1 MRFVDAIEG
10 EAFDLPS
17 LVFDDFDLG
26 FLQGRWILAV
36 GGRLRKPALLI
47 EKSVGFR
54 GLALDTDGDRA
65 HRDGPAREDEAAHH
79 QLIDRGPC
87 G

>member
-1 MRFVDAIEG
+1 VL
-10 EAFDLPS
+10 DLPS

-26 FLQGRWILAV
+26 FLQGRRVLVV
-36 GGRLRKPALLI
+36 GGRLREPALLI
-47 EKSVGFR
+47 EKSVGLR
-54 GLALDTDGDRA
+54 GLALDTDSDRT